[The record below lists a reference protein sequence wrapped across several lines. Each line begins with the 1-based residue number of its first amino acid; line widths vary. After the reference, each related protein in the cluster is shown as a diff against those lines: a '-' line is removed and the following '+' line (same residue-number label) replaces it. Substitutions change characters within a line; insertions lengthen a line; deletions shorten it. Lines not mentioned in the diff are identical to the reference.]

1 MIHRESPQS
10 GDSHSFSDLAC
21 SAQGRN
27 RAERAHMYHDPEPR
41 AGTFGAVFVVVVVA
55 LMGYLS
61 FAALQGEHGL
71 LSLFRVE
78 AQAVRLKGELAAL
91 QAERAFIANRT
102 ERLSPEHLDLDLLDE
117 QARKVLGLG
126 RPDEI
131 IFR

>member
-1 MIHRESPQS
+1 
-10 GDSHSFSDLAC
+10 
-21 SAQGRN
+21 
-27 RAERAHMYHDPEPR
+27 MYHDPEPR
-41 AGTFGAVFVVVVVA
+41 RGMFGTVLAIIVVA

-78 AQAVRLKGELAAL
+78 AQETRLRGELSAL
-91 QAERAFIANRT
+91 RAERATISDKT
-102 ERLSPEHLDLDLLDE
+102 ERLSAEHLDLDLLDE

-131 IFR
+131 IIR